1 MPKPRNRYVK
11 MPFISLGQF
20 GVWIEERR
28 PIYWGHKYYCY
39 AWYCNWP
46 VKQLFMRTLRME
58 DQVYMA
64 VPAFKCEVCDHIIDK
79 RRMSRVQDVC
89 ADCEAKGDRGA
100 LE

>member
-1 MPKPRNRYVK
+1 
-11 MPFISLGQF
+11 
-20 GVWIEERR
+20 
-28 PIYWGHKYYCY
+28 
-39 AWYCNWP
+39 
-46 VKQLFMRTLRME
+46 
-58 DQVYMA
+58 MA